1 MAYVGHQNTKSGF
14 AGMALSGPS
23 VTPPQTS
30 GQTMISERIIQNAYY
45 VPDLDE
51 GILRLHAL

>member
-1 MAYVGHQNTKSGF
+1 
-14 AGMALSGPS
+14 MALSGPS